1 MSPGDPLR
9 ARQRLAERTIKALYE
24 RDVAAQELGVT
35 IVAVGPGYAK
45 LQMQVR
51 PDMLNGHGVCHGGRV
66 FGLADTAFA
75 YACNSYNVLSVAAHC
90 EIDFVRPGPP
100 DATLIAIARERSRG
114 RKMGV
119 YDVEVTDADG
129 QIVALF
135 RGKSYTTGRP
145 ILPDEPAADE

>member
-1 MSPGDPLR
+1 MSADPLR
-9 ARQRLAERTIKALYE
+9 ARQTLAERTIKALYE
-24 RDVAAQELGVT
+24 RDLAAQELGVT

-90 EIDFVRPGPP
+90 EIDFVRPGTPG
-100 DATLIAIARERSRG
+100 ATLIAIARERSRG

-145 ILPDEPAADE
+145 ILPDEPAAGE